1 MAPGAIIGLTAVGL
15 SGDAFAASVARGA
28 AARQNNLSLALRNG
42 AIFGSTEGL
51 MCFAGWYLA
60 TGLHGLAS
68 VVDHWIALILLSI
81 IGGRMIVESFKAED
95 ADASQASRGQS
106 VYMTLATA
114 FGTSVDSAVVG
125 SALYLSG
132 ASVFSAIIIGCVSAT
147 FSTVGFL
154 IGPTAGQVIGKRA
167 EMVGGFILIAIG
179 LSIWIDH
186 MYLAA

>member
-1 MAPGAIIGLTAVGL
+1 MASGAIIGLTAIGL

-28 AARQNNLSLALRNG
+28 AARHSNHSLALRNG

-51 MCFAGWYLA
+51 MCLAGWYFA
-60 TGLHGLAS
+60 AGLNGFAS

-81 IGGRMIVESFKAED
+81 IGGKMIFESFNSED
-95 ADASQASRGQS
+95 MDATLSSPRQS
-106 VYMTLATA
+106 TYMTLVTA
-114 FGTSVDSAVVG
+114 LGTSVDSAVVG

-132 ASVFSAIIIGCVSAT
+132 ASLFSPLIVGSVSAI
-147 FSTVGFL
+147 FSTLGFL
-154 IGPTAGQVIGKRA
+154 AGPTAGQLIGKRA

-186 MYLAA
+186 MYLAV